1 MKIYFVRHSLRDNSV
16 KEDIIAPLTKEGHQK
31 AELLIELF
39 KDKKIDMIYASPYRR
54 VLETVRPIAENL
66 KLPIKQVDGLRE
78 RKIGYWVED
87 FYEYAQ
93 QQWQDFD
100 FKLENGES
108 LNEVQDRIVQTY
120 HSIIEANDYET
131 LLIGGH
137 GTAMS
142 LLFND
147 LTKGDFDYN
156 DFLQMKMPSVYMWDT
171 KTKKLTHIQ

>member
-16 KEDIIAPLTKEGHQK
+16 KEDVIAPLTEEGHQK
-31 AELLIELF
+31 AELLIEF
-39 KDKKIDMIYASPYRR
+39 FRDKKIEMIFASPYKR
-54 VLETVRPIAENL
+54 VIETVSPIAENL
-66 KLPIKQVDGLRE
+66 KLPIKQIDGLRE

-87 FYEYAQ
+87 FYDYAQ
-93 QQWQDFD
+93 QQWHDFD

-108 LNEVQDRIVQTY
+108 LNEVQNRIVQTY
-120 HSIIEANDYET
+120 QSIIKNSDYET

-147 LTKGDFDYN
+147 LTKGKFNYN
-156 DFLQMKMPSVYMWDT
+156 DFLQMKMPSIYMWDT
-171 KTKKLTHIQ
+171 ETEQLTHIQ